1 MPPIGDGLR
10 PTVLWNW
17 RVKPPQRRRRRL
29 GIDQNIDAVPAGVR
43 RVSIGAQRRKGVQR
57 AIVCSRKGD
66 LEHIAEVCGDCL
78 TQFIVR
84 LDRPVEPAIAGDSA
98 SAATRTCNYPL
109 IVRAERILECPADRG
124 IRPNGAKGK
133 SPLTRRLPP
142 GWVTSLTGMSVT
154 EKNAGSSRKASE
166 MDVSARAAVK
176 STV

>member
-66 LEHIAEVCGDCL
+66 LEHIADVW
-78 TQFIVR
+78 R
-84 LDRPVEPAIAGDSA
+84 LSDSVH
-98 SAATRTCNYPL
+98 RTLGP
-109 IVRAERILECPADRG
+109 
-124 IRPNGAKGK
+124 
-133 SPLTRRLPP
+133 TRRTSNCRRFRLRSHQDLQLPP
-142 GWVTSLTGMSVT
+142 HRPRRTYSGMSSRPGRPTQRGQGKIPVDEEIAARVGHIPDGYVGN